1 MNNDFNP
8 PRTSMVQRTRSNSRF
23 INRRFLLPLLVLLGL
38 GSLLLLSNRQQADL
52 IAQDGGNT
60 IPEISAVPEVKRELV
75 RGAIQPGETITSLL
89 GHIFTPQQIHNL
101 NKQCKEVFPL
111 SKLCAGQDYRLALR
125 DGAFERFEYD
135 IDNEEQLIILQN
147 EEGFDIS
154 RTAIPYTVEQQLI
167 NGTITSS
174 LFNAVLKSGESETL
188 AINLADI
195 FAWDIDFIRDIQN
208 GDSFQVLVEKRF
220 REGKQAGYG
229 RILAATFANRGE
241 TFQAYLF
248 KDGNQRAAYY
258 DEQGK
263 SLRKAFLKAPLSFS
277 RISSGFS
284 LRRFHPITKT
294 WKSHPA
300 IDYAA
305 PTGTPIKAI
314 GDGVISRI
322 GRTKHNGNFIK
333 LRHSNGMQSLYLHM
347 NGFARKMRMG
357 KRVAQGQTIGYVGMT
372 GLATGPHL
380 CFRMYKNGRPI
391 NPARLKSTP
400 TAPVSK
406 ANMAAFKTAIA
417 PLVAQL
423 GEGIPA
429 ATQIAA
435 AKQSEHNET
444 ASN

>member
-8 PRTSMVQRTRSNSRF
+8 PRTSLVQRTRSN
-23 INRRFLLPLLVLLGL
+23 RRFMLPLLLLAVLGGL
-38 GSLLLLSNRQQADL
+38 FLLSNRQPTGQSSHAV
-52 IAQDGGNT
+52 AKT
-60 IPEISAVPEVKRELV
+60 VPEIAAIPEVKRELV
-75 RGAIQPGETITSLL
+75 KGAIQPGETITSLL
-89 GHIFTPQQIHNL
+89 GHVFTPQQIHNL

-111 SKLCAGQDYRLALR
+111 SKLCAGQDYRLALI

-154 RTAIPYTVEQQLI
+154 RTAIPYTVEQQVI
-167 NGTITSS
+167 SGTITSS
-174 LFNAVLKSGESETL
+174 LFGAVLATGESETL

-195 FAWDIDFIRDIQN
+195 FAWDIDFIRDIQS

-248 KDGNQRAAYY
+248 KDGKQHAAYY

-263 SLRKAFLKAPLSFS
+263 SLRKAFLKAPLAFS
-277 RISSGFS
+277 RISSGFT

-294 WKSHPA
+294 WKAHPA

-314 GDGVISRI
+314 GDGVIIRI

-347 NGFARKMRMG
+347 NGFARKMRQG
-357 KRVAQGQTIGYVGMT
+357 KRVAQGQVIGYVGMT

-406 ANMAAFKTAIA
+406 ANMAEYKTTIA
-417 PLVAQL
+417 PLVARL
-423 GEGIPA
+423 NDSPPA
-429 ATQIAA
+429 ATQLATA
-435 AKQSEHNET
+435 ESQTASET
-444 ASN
+444 AKN